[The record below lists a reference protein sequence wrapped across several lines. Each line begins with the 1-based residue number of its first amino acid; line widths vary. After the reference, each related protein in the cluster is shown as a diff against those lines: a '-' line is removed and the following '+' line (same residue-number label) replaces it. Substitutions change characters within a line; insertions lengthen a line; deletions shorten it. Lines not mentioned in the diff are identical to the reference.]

1 MPVQLKREF
10 ENVPASWILEL
21 RRSVGRLDVSHI
33 ARIFEMIENFGRIHI
48 AIVNAARTN
57 PSPTM

>member
-1 MPVQLKREF
+1 
-10 ENVPASWILEL
+10 
-21 RRSVGRLDVSHI
+21 
-33 ARIFEMIENFGRIHI
+33 MIENFGRIHI

>member
-1 MPVQLKREF
+1 MV
-10 ENVPASWILEL
+10 
-21 RRSVGRLDVSHI
+21 
-33 ARIFEMIENFGRIHI
+33 ENFGRIHI